1 MSRHDLTKASLQAR
15 SNILQRLNQAKVVE
29 KPKEAMCYTP
39 WGEGELP
46 DQNEKLARFI
56 TNMTANHTE
65 VISVEKNA
73 LAETIRFVV
82 STKGLHSAVMGSAGH
97 YHQYFVEGLSNIKT
111 IIFDRAIEDWKT
123 ELFEDIDLGITHT
136 LAGIADT
143 GALVLSPSAE
153 EPRTLSLVP
162 PCHIAVVQASTIHCH
177 LPEVM
182 KAHNWANIMPTNAL
196 LISGP
201 SKTADIQQTLAYGA
215 HGPSQLVVVIVTD
228 E

>member
-1 MSRHDLTKASLQAR
+1 MSFHDLTKASLQAR
-15 SNILQRLNQAKVVE
+15 SNILQRLNQAMVVE
-29 KPKEAMCYTP
+29 KPKEAIRYMA

-82 STKGLHSAVMGSAGH
+82 SSKGLHSAVMGSSGR
-97 YHQYFVEGLSNIKT
+97 YHEYFVEGLSNINT

-123 ELFEDIDLGITHT
+123 ELFENIDLGITHT

-177 LPEVM
+177 FPEVM
-182 KAHNWANIMPTNAL
+182 KAQKWANIMPTNAL